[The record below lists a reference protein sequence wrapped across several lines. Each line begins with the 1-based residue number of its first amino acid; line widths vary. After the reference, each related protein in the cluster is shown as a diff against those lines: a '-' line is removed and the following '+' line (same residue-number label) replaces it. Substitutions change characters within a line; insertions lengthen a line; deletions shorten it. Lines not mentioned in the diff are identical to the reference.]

1 MKHSA
6 GQTVMGGFGCLKEE
20 MGPAGL
26 SVESPPAETGSGT
39 VRLGTMGIL
48 GTPGC
53 LEPAGW
59 AEGSRN

>member
-1 MKHSA
+1 MKHRA
-6 GQTVMGGFGCLKEE
+6 GQTVTGGIGCPKEE
-20 MGPAGL
+20 KGPAGL
-26 SVESPPAETGSGT
+26 SGESPPAEIGSGT
-39 VRLGTMGIL
+39 VRPSTVGIL